1 MITNGLLASY
11 LLHLLVSITRSL
23 VYEKSFLL
31 QDGAASAFAIA
42 LYKDS
47 LLLTSSSDI
56 IQKDIETGAIQ
67 RTFRAHTNQIISMLV
82 TKDSRMITSGYDDM
96 IIVWNLDSGSIIRR
110 ISLESS
116 KTQIRSITFLD
127 DQLFTGGYDLIVR
140 QVDVTTG
147 KITTVKSN

>member
-11 LLHLLVSITRSL
+11 LLHLLVSITTSL

-31 QDGAASAFAIA
+31 QDGAASVLAIA

-67 RTFRAHTNQIISMLV
+67 RTFRAHTNL
-82 TKDSRMITSGYDDM
+82 
-96 IIVWNLDSGSIIRR
+96 
-110 ISLESS
+110 
-116 KTQIRSITFLD
+116 
-127 DQLFTGGYDLIVR
+127 
-140 QVDVTTG
+140 
-147 KITTVKSN
+147 